1 MRSRPPRAQR
11 GYVLIMVLGALAL
24 ISLVAARFANR
35 IDELRLQ
42 AASLQT
48 HAQQKLQMSNALSA
62 ALYMVT
68 TNPLGRGGVGSGNE
82 PLLYADDRLYVM
94 SQGGDIRVQDQRGL
108 LPLNAVDR
116 AQFRLVL
123 QALDLPAAE
132 VDGWIDTLQDY
143 QDTDSLKRLS
153 GAEAQEYAALGLL
166 PPRNDW
172 LVSVRELN
180 RLPGW
185 KERPAVVEAIEQ
197 IASTGR
203 LLIYNP
209 NTASIKLLAA
219 LLPAASPEQLE
230 NFDTLRRRT
239 PFVSGAAAR
248 RATGLPMERE
258 DFLFHA
264 GEELR
269 LTVAA
274 SGAPRGL
281 QYNVTLTFGGA
292 QAPWLISEAHP
303 VAHHSRDTPDR
314 ATPFPLAVPA
324 APKP

>member
-203 LLIYNP
+203 LLLYNP